1 MNLKGDLDEVYMC
14 KQCLKLFPS
23 SEIKH
28 FKSSITMGNIGRYE
42 ITIKLCPSCDSPL
55 IEESIDV
62 NKGEEL

>member
-1 MNLKGDLDEVYMC
+1 MC